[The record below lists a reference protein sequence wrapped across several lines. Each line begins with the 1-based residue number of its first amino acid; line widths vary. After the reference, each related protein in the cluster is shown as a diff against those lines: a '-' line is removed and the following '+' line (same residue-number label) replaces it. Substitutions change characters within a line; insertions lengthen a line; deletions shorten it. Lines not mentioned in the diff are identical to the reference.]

1 MTILHIIIAWLG
13 LFAVML
19 VWSHIRSNLS
29 KGKRALDF
37 SGYGFLVASLI
48 AFVSIWAGMQ
58 IIAYEP
64 SFATAQEKLEYGR
77 KSAQPVLVN
86 DALKEILRSDTA
98 GIDLHFEYVN
108 SYFNQNTS
116 SFTQQQRAD
125 YEELGG
131 LIYSYYNDMSANSN
145 DSIHDYGHIFLAHYA
160 LSAPVPDFAEASLHL
175 RLVRDPTRKY
185 VNFLAGKIMILGGAA
200 DQAEQHFNSEIRNK
214 GYKRGAYEYL
224 AIIYDASHRD
234 DLLKESV
241 YSSAENFVPDE
252 LRSKV
257 YYTSG
262 DWSNFL
268 QHKISSI
275 AAGINFWGI
284 SGSLC
289 ILLIWS
295 MFLYRVSRVSQ
306 LRITSL
312 SFGLLSGTL
321 LAVTSWILYAFFR
334 YTLGF
339 WINGD
344 PVNDI
349 VFCIGGI
356 GFIEE
361 LVKLIPFLLI
371 LRFTSIARKPVD
383 YIVVASACGLGF
395 SFFENLMYIANYGVD
410 VIHSRALTASVAHM
424 AASAIA
430 AYGFVLWKFRY
441 PKRWWLVP
449 LFFILAA
456 IAHGFYD
463 FWLLNK
469 SMGSL
474 TILTLFFYLVE
485 IIVYITFLNNTI
497 NNSADDNAAFN
508 FDSRKLSSLLA
519 GSLVLLFAFEFLA
532 SCAIYGTAYGNHEM
546 TTAFLSGGYLIFFL
560 SVRMSQIRF
569 VRGRWNSI
577 DILSGILP
585 SRMLLQQK
593 QSDVEGAEVVLRP
606 NIESGE
612 FALQL
617 PLKLIITANPL
628 IKGSNDWYECESSPP
643 VTSGNISSTK
653 VYIKS
658 KDPVPESGYTGV
670 IEVGVYLFIDDE
682 ENPSVKKVHFIGWA
696 DAVYSEE

>member
-1 MTILHIIIAWLG
+1 
-13 LFAVML
+13 
-19 VWSHIRSNLS
+19 
-29 KGKRALDF
+29 
-37 SGYGFLVASLI
+37 
-48 AFVSIWAGMQ
+48 
-58 IIAYEP
+58 
-64 SFATAQEKLEYGR
+64 
-77 KSAQPVLVN
+77 
-86 DALKEILRSDTA
+86 
-98 GIDLHFEYVN
+98 
-108 SYFNQNTS
+108 
-116 SFTQQQRAD
+116 
-125 YEELGG
+125 
-131 LIYSYYNDMSANSN
+131 MSANSN

-160 LSAPVPDFAEASLHL
+160 LSAPVADFAEASLHL

-185 VNFLAGKIMILGGAA
+185 VNYLAGKIMILGGAA

-214 GYKRGAYEYL
+214 GYKRGSYEYL
-224 AIIYDASHRD
+224 AIIYDASHRE
-234 DLLKESV
+234 DLLTESV
-241 YSSAENFVPDE
+241 YSSAETFVPDE

-257 YYTSG
+257 YYTNG
-262 DWSNFL
+262 DLRNFL
-268 QHKISSI
+268 RHKIASI
-275 AAGINFWGI
+275 AAGTNFWGI
-284 SGSLC
+284 SGSIG

-306 LRITSL
+306 LRISNL
-312 SFGLLSGTL
+312 AFGLLSGTL
-321 LAVTSWILYAFFR
+321 LAITSWILYAFFR

-339 WINGD
+339 WINGH

-349 VFCIGGI
+349 IFCIGGI

-383 YIVVASACGLGF
+383 YIVIASACGLGF

-441 PKRWWLVP
+441 PQRWWLVP
-449 LFFILAA
+449 VFFLLAA

-474 TILTLFFYLVE
+474 TIVTLFFYLAE
-485 IIVYITFLNNTI
+485 IIVFITFLNNAI
-497 NNSADDNAAFN
+497 NHSADNNSAFN

-519 GSLVLLFAFEFLA
+519 GALVLLFAFEFLA
-532 SCAIYGTAYGNHEM
+532 SCAIYGTEYGNREM

-560 SVRMSQIRF
+560 SVRMAQIRF
-569 VRGRWNSI
+569 VRNKWNKI
-577 DILSGILP
+577 DVLSGILP
-585 SRMLLQQK
+585 SRMLLQQ
-593 QSDVEGAEVVLRP
+593 QENDVEGAEIILRA
-606 NIESGE
+606 NQDSGS

-617 PLKLIITANPL
+617 PLKLTITGNPL
-628 IKGSNDWYECESSPP
+628 IKGSADWYECETT
-643 VTSGNISSTK
+643 VQLVAGNISSSK
-653 VYIKS
+653 VYIKA

-670 IEVGVYLFIDDE
+670 IQVGVYMFIDDD
-682 ENPSVKKVHFIGWA
+682 ENPSVKKVIHLGWA